1 MDLRPVL
8 RTEDLPTSGGGEAR
22 LRRVRVGSTD
32 LLVARLESGRVL
44 AFAARCPHQ
53 ATPLDEARFWDG
65 NVRCPRHQYLYDPRT
80 GENLLPAR
88 EARPETLWKLKP
100 GYLPVHK
107 AEERDGQIWVAE
119 DPEPPPPSYDP
130 EREAGPAV
138 VPAASLPSSSGPSAS
153 LPSTPG
159 RAGAQAG
166 PVTHPTEA
174 IYVEVGEEVELVL
187 PTAATPGCF
196 WKLDV
201 GGGLVA
207 VVGQAAEPGPP
218 PRQRVR
224 LSARAAG
231 RTTVHCAYGRPWD
244 AQPAEVRTFEVVVED

>member
-1 MDLRPVL
+1 MAADLRPVL
-8 RTEDLPTSGGGEAR
+8 RIEELPTSGEGEAR
-22 LRRVRVGSTD
+22 LRRVRVGSND
-32 LLVARLESGRVL
+32 VLVARLDSGEVL

-100 GYLPVHK
+100 GYLPVHR

-119 DPEPPPPSYDP
+119 DPEPPPPAYDP
-130 EREAGPAV
+130 EREAGPPAT
-138 VPAASLPSSSGPSAS
+138 PAASPPSSSLPSSSG
-153 LPSTPG
+153 STGDPT
-159 RAGAQAG
+159 G
-166 PVTHPTEA
+166 PVAHPPEA

-196 WKLDV
+196 WKVDV
-201 GGGLVA
+201 GDGLVT

-231 RTTVHCAYGRPWD
+231 RTTVSCAYGRPWD
-244 AQPAEVRTFEVVVED
+244 AQPAEMRTFEVVVGE